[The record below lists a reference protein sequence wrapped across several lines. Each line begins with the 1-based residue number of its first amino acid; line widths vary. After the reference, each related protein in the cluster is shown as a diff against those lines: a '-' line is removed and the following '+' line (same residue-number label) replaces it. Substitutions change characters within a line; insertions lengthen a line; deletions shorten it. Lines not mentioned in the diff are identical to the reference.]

1 VHLLI
6 LSCAAIQSPPGGP
19 EDTTPPYLVTVSPAN
34 ETVEFSGGEI
44 FLQFSEYMDE
54 NSVKKSLRVFPILG
68 QPLDIKFRGEGILL
82 RLPNTLSP
90 NQTYV
95 ITVSRDLKDE
105 HGVSLAEPIH
115 LAYSTGTQIDHGQ
128 ISGVVSGGE
137 NASVHLWKYS
147 TNTQPDSLYFTE
159 PDYITNVTD
168 AGTYLFQYLSPGTYH
183 ILAIGNEGAGR
194 ALDPTRMRYGMFWE
208 KSVIVSEKD
217 SVSHVNMILHKDVS
231 KQRLLRGEWLESNWG
246 KLIFSNAVTET
257 NIKPGGIIERE
268 SGENLDFS
276 WFINSLD
283 STQVILMSDSLL
295 TTGEKLRILINI
307 ADENQTKAADTSA
320 ITVIVPEEPDTTG
333 LDLLSPKQT
342 LKLSPDKTE
351 TPSVSLVFS
360 KPVEKS
366 RSPFGLALTKE
377 DSVTIAVIEE
387 WVNPMCLNVYP
398 VDGWEPNT
406 TYQVTLTQDSTAMAT
421 RATLKDSLTTIVIK
435 TTDPI
440 GYGVLRGQTD
450 IPWCK
455 NCRANLTSADNSTFT
470 LSECVNSSTVFEFN
484 HVPEGTYFLMIYNDQ
499 DQNNSYTF
507 GDAIQ
512 NVVSEQF
519 WQIPD
524 TVDIRANWDM
534 ELDLRP
540 K

>member
-1 VHLLI
+1 MHLLI

-34 ETVEFSGGEI
+34 ETIEFSGGEI
-44 FLQFSEYMDE
+44 LLQFSEYMDE
-54 NSVKKSLRVFPILG
+54 NSLKKSLRVFPILR
-68 QPLDIKFRGEGILL
+68 QPLDVKFRGEDILL

-105 HGVSLAEPIH
+105 HGVPLAEPIH

-128 ISGVVSGGE
+128 ISGVVSGSE
-137 NASVHLWKYS
+137 NASVHLWKHS
-147 TNTQPDSLYFTE
+147 ANTQPDSLYFTE

-168 AGTYLFQYLSPGTYH
+168 AGTYLFQYLSPGSYH

-217 SVSHVNMILHKDVS
+217 SVSHVNMLLHKDVS

-257 NIKPGGIIERE
+257 NLKPIGVIERE

-276 WFINSLD
+276 WFVNSLD
-283 STQVILMSDSLL
+283 STQVILISDSLL
-295 TTGEKLRILINI
+295 TPGEKLRILINI
-307 ADENQTKAADTSA
+307 TDENQTKAADTSA
-320 ITVIVPEEPDTTG
+320 VTVIVPEKPDTTW

-377 DSVTIAVIEE
+377 DSVAIAVIEE
-387 WVNPMCLNVYP
+387 WVNSMCLNIYP
-398 VDGWEPNT
+398 VDGWEPNS

-421 RATLKDSLTTIVIK
+421 RATFKDSLTTIVIK
-435 TTDPI
+435 TTEPI

-455 NCRANLTSADNSTFT
+455 NCRVNLTSADNSTFT
-470 LSECVNSSTVFEFN
+470 LSECVNSATVFEFN

-524 TVDIRANWDM
+524 TVDIRANWDL

>member
-1 VHLLI
+1 MHLLI

-34 ETVEFSGGEI
+34 ETIEFSGGEI
-44 FLQFSEYMDE
+44 LLQFSEYMDE
-54 NSVKKSLRVFPILG
+54 NSLKKSLRVFPILR
-68 QPLDIKFRGEGILL
+68 QPLDVKFRGEDILL

-105 HGVSLAEPIH
+105 HGVPLAEPIH

-128 ISGVVSGGE
+128 ISGVVSGSE
-137 NASVHLWKYS
+137 NASVHLWKHS
-147 TNTQPDSLYFTE
+147 ANTQPDSLYFTE

-168 AGTYLFQYLSPGTYH
+168 AGTYLFQYLSPGSYH

-217 SVSHVNMILHKDVS
+217 SVSHVNMLLHKDVS

-257 NIKPGGIIERE
+257 NLKPGGVIERE

-276 WFINSLD
+276 WFVNSLD
-283 STQVILMSDSLL
+283 STQVILISDSLL
-295 TTGEKLRILINI
+295 TPGEKLRILINI
-307 ADENQTKAADTSA
+307 TDENQTKAADTSA
-320 ITVIVPEEPDTTG
+320 VTVIVPEKPDTTW

-377 DSVTIAVIEE
+377 DSVAIAVIEE
-387 WVNPMCLNVYP
+387 WVNSMCLNIYP
-398 VDGWEPNT
+398 VDGWEPNS

-421 RATLKDSLTTIVIK
+421 RATFKDSLTTIVIK
-435 TTDPI
+435 TTEPI

-455 NCRANLTSADNSTFT
+455 NCRVNLTSADNSTFT
-470 LSECVNSSTVFEFN
+470 LSECVNSATVFEFN

-524 TVDIRANWDM
+524 TVDIRANWDL

>member
-1 VHLLI
+1 MHLLI

-34 ETVEFSGGEI
+34 ETIEFSGGEI
-44 FLQFSEYMDE
+44 LLQFSEYMDE
-54 NSVKKSLRVFPILG
+54 NSLKKSLRVFPILR
-68 QPLDIKFRGEGILL
+68 QPLDVKFRGEDILL

-105 HGVSLAEPIH
+105 HGVPLAEPIH

-128 ISGVVSGGE
+128 ISGVVSGSE
-137 NASVHLWKYS
+137 NASVHLWKHS
-147 TNTQPDSLYFTE
+147 ANTQPDSLYFTE

-168 AGTYLFQYLSPGTYH
+168 AGTYLFQYLSPGSYH

-217 SVSHVNMILHKDVS
+217 SVSHVNMLLHKDVS

-246 KLIFSNAVTET
+246 KLVFSNAVTET
-257 NIKPGGIIERE
+257 NLKPGGVIERE

-276 WFINSLD
+276 WFVNSLD
-283 STQVILMSDSLL
+283 STQVILISDSLL
-295 TTGEKLRILINI
+295 TPGEKLRILINI
-307 ADENQTKAADTSA
+307 TDENQTKAADTSA
-320 ITVIVPEEPDTTG
+320 VTVIVPEKPDTTW

-377 DSVTIAVIEE
+377 DSVAIAVIEE
-387 WVNPMCLNVYP
+387 WVNSMCLNIYP
-398 VDGWEPNT
+398 VDGWEPNS

-421 RATLKDSLTTIVIK
+421 RATFKDSLTTIVIK
-435 TTDPI
+435 TTEPI

-455 NCRANLTSADNSTFT
+455 NCRVNLTSADNSTFT
-470 LSECVNSSTVFEFN
+470 LSECVNSATVFEFN

-524 TVDIRANWDM
+524 TVDIRANWDL

>member
-1 VHLLI
+1 MHLLI

-19 EDTTPPYLVTVSPAN
+19 EDTTPPYLITVSPAN
-34 ETVEFSGGEI
+34 ETIEFSGGEI
-44 FLQFSEYMDE
+44 LLQFSEYMDE
-54 NSVKKSLRVFPILG
+54 NSLKKSLRVFPILR
-68 QPLDIKFRGEGILL
+68 QPLDVKFRGEDILL

-105 HGVSLAEPIH
+105 HGVPLAEPIH

-128 ISGVVSGGE
+128 ISGVVSGSE
-137 NASVHLWKYS
+137 NASVHLWKHS
-147 TNTQPDSLYFTE
+147 ANTQPDSLYFTE

-168 AGTYLFQYLSPGTYH
+168 AGTYLFQYLSPGSYH

-217 SVSHVNMILHKDVS
+217 SVSHVNMLLHKDVS

-257 NIKPGGIIERE
+257 NLKPIGVIERE

-276 WFINSLD
+276 WFVNSLD
-283 STQVILMSDSLL
+283 STQVILISDSLL
-295 TTGEKLRILINI
+295 TPGEKLRILINI
-307 ADENQTKAADTSA
+307 TDENQTKAADTSA
-320 ITVIVPEEPDTTG
+320 VTVIVPEKPDTTW

-377 DSVTIAVIEE
+377 DSVAIAVIEE
-387 WVNPMCLNVYP
+387 WVNSMCLNIYP
-398 VDGWEPNT
+398 VDGWEPNS

-421 RATLKDSLTTIVIK
+421 RATFKDSLTTIVIK
-435 TTDPI
+435 TTEPI

-455 NCRANLTSADNSTFT
+455 NCRVNLTSADNSTFT
-470 LSECVNSSTVFEFN
+470 LSECVNSATVFEFN

-524 TVDIRANWDM
+524 TVDIRANWDL

>member
-1 VHLLI
+1 MHLLI

-19 EDTTPPYLVTVSPAN
+19 EDTTPPYLITVSPAN
-34 ETVEFSGGEI
+34 ETIEFSGGEI
-44 FLQFSEYMDE
+44 LLQFSEYMDE
-54 NSVKKSLRVFPILG
+54 NSLKKSLRVFPILR
-68 QPLDIKFRGEGILL
+68 QPLDVKFRGEDILL

-105 HGVSLAEPIH
+105 HGVPLAEPIH

-128 ISGVVSGGE
+128 ISGVVSGSE
-137 NASVHLWKYS
+137 NASVHLWKHS
-147 TNTQPDSLYFTE
+147 ANTQPDSLYFTE

-168 AGTYLFQYLSPGTYH
+168 AGTYLFQYLSPGSYH

-217 SVSHVNMILHKDVS
+217 SVSHVNMLLHKDVS

-257 NIKPGGIIERE
+257 NLKPGGVIERE

-276 WFINSLD
+276 WFVNSLD
-283 STQVILMSDSLL
+283 STQVILISDSLL
-295 TTGEKLRILINI
+295 TPGEKLRILINI
-307 ADENQTKAADTSA
+307 TDENQTKAADTSA
-320 ITVIVPEEPDTTG
+320 VTVIVPEKPDTTW

-377 DSVTIAVIEE
+377 DSVAIAVIEE
-387 WVNPMCLNVYP
+387 WVNSMCLNIYP
-398 VDGWEPNT
+398 VDGWEPNS

-421 RATLKDSLTTIVIK
+421 RATFKDSLTTIVIK
-435 TTDPI
+435 TTEPI

-455 NCRANLTSADNSTFT
+455 NCRVNLTSADNSTFT
-470 LSECVNSSTVFEFN
+470 LSECVNSATVFEFN

-524 TVDIRANWDM
+524 TVDIRANWDL